1 MSCNFAG
8 PRRFKVGSIRDH
20 VLGFKGVNGKG
31 ETIKSGGTVVKNVT
45 GYDLSKILSGAFGT
59 LAVLTEISIK
69 VLPKPDSN
77 KTLVI
82 DNPHLKKGLEYLNM
96 SLASSSDPSGAVFY
110 PDYFRKYFTFNDLVF
125 SGPITAVRIEGS
137 TLSVD
142 HRIAKLKKELKVNDG
157 ETAILSEEQSEI
169 FWDNTRN
176 LKVFSNLKQNL
187 IRIVVP
193 SSETFDLL
201 NKLKSFKIKYF
212 IDWGG
217 NLIWVQIDNISS
229 KILNEI
235 KMVVKGLN
243 GYLTVIKV
251 EENLKATIDL
261 FTIDPIKYDLTQKI
275 KKSFDPKRILNPGKM
290 YIGI

>member
-1 MSCNFAG
+1 MRDYSVKHFE
-8 PRRFKVGSIRDH
+8 REWEIGSIFFVKVNLSMKRTGYSG
-20 VLGFKGVNGKG
+20 LGQ
-31 ETIKSGGTVVKNVT
+31 SQHGGTVVKNVT

-59 LAVLTEISIK
+59 LAILTEISIK

-82 DNPHLKKGLEYLNM
+82 DNPHLKKGLEYLNL

-110 PDYFRKYFTFNDLVF
+110 PDYFRKHFTFNDLVF

-142 HRIAKLKKELKVNDG
+142 HRIAKLKKELKVNDD

-201 NKLKSFKIKYF
+201 NKKL
-212 IDWGG
+212 
-217 NLIWVQIDNISS
+217 
-229 KILNEI
+229 
-235 KMVVKGLN
+235 
-243 GYLTVIKV
+243 
-251 EENLKATIDL
+251 
-261 FTIDPIKYDLTQKI
+261 
-275 KKSFDPKRILNPGKM
+275 
-290 YIGI
+290 